1 MLFIDIGFST
11 LVRNSISILFNSDGG
26 RVLYNR
32 LKAWTLTIIDFFDK
46 LQSKSCTF
54 RIIEYSDILE

>member
-1 MLFIDIGFST
+1 MLFIDIEFST

-46 LQSKSCTF
+46 LQSKSLYF
-54 RIIEYSDILE
+54 